1 MWGEILFH
9 ALKYCHVQFYL
20 LLTILVLFC
29 TFDVQWQTWY
39 AVFGFGASC
48 WMNEVIS
55 NQLYTMLKT
64 SHFWGR
70 YNAPT
75 IRHVAKQT
83 LIVYFYAACLA
94 TLATCNGF
102 GVIPYKGGAYQGYAC
117 VPKDYDDASTIFFWL
132 GFVPLMLLIPL
143 FYVLWCIIRIYKGGM
158 IPPEGQRRTLGVY
171 LSLIFIFV
179 VMWLPFII
187 VAFM

>member
-1 MWGEILFH
+1 
-9 ALKYCHVQFYL
+9 
-20 LLTILVLFC
+20 
-29 TFDVQWQTWY
+29 
-39 AVFGFGASC
+39 
-48 WMNEVIS
+48 
-55 NQLYTMLKT
+55 MLET
-64 SHFWGR
+64 SHYRGR
-70 YNAPT
+70 YNPPT
-75 IRHVAKQT
+75 RKRVFIEAMC
-83 LIVYFYAACLA
+83 VYAYAAVLASLA
-94 TLATCNGF
+94 TWHY
-102 GVIPYKGGAYQGYAC
+102 IPGLPFRGSIYQGFAC
-117 VPKDYDDASTIFFWL
+117 FPKDYDSASTIFFWL